1 MSKIKTNK
9 KSTVTIEWPT
19 SHFTIDDVQGKYPE
33 IVNITLR
40 FRVKKAI
47 ENKEIVAIGRIKPAI
62 GRPKLVF
69 SRVNPSKEVLDM
81 AKSAGV
87 IFKEEPKASIPVAEM
102 KTEKKN
108 KPAMVPIEQNT
119 PATT

>member
-69 SRVNPSKEVLDM
+69 SRVNPSKEVLET

-87 IFKEEPKASIPVAEM
+87 IFKEEPKAAIPVAEM

-108 KPAMVPIEQNT
+108 KTAMVPIEQNT

>member
-87 IFKEEPKASIPVAEM
+87 IFIPGAEM